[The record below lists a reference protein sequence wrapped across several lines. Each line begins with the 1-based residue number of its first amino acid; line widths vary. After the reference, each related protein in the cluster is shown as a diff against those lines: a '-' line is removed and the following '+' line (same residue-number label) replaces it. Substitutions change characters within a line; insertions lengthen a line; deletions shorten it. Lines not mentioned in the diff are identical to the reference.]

1 MNEPRKKKYVYY
13 CKKDGCDRRTY
24 KKGLCYRHYKEIGG
38 DCSVGKKTPVGSD
51 DWKERIKKVIYIL
64 EQIPMEVDAERR
76 AELVI
81 ETYEYLYEK

>member
-1 MNEPRKKKYVYY
+1 MSEKKYKYT
-13 CKKDGCDRRTY
+13 CNKEGCGRRLY
-24 KKGLCYRHYKEIGG
+24 KQGLCYKHYKEVAG
-38 DCSVGKKTPVGSD
+38 DCSVSKKTPVGSD

-81 ETYEYLYEK
+81 ETYEYLYER